1 MTLELT
7 RKLNSPQPALKTT
20 LPMVDIGS
28 SAFKADSYA
37 YYARLRDESPVQRVI
52 VAGGK
57 SVALVTRYDDVQA
70 LLKDEARFAK
80 DPRNAMTPEQLK
92 KRPWIPPAFRA
103 MQYSMLDLDAPEH
116 TRLRAMVHKAFT
128 PRMIEQMRERVQV
141 ITDRLLDAAQAKGT
155 FDLIADYALPLP
167 LIVISEILGI
177 PERDQMRFRKWTN
190 ALLAVNSPNP
200 GLGMLWPMWRFL
212 RYQRGLIAYRRAN
225 PGDDLITALI
235 QAEDAEGGD
244 ALNEEELVAMVTILL
259 IAGHETTVNL
269 IGNGTLALLQHRDQ
283 WDALRD
289 DPALIKT
296 GVEELMRFYSPVEM
310 ATERYARADVEIE
323 GVTIPRGELTLGV
336 LASANHDA
344 AHFDNPDA
352 LDITRQNNRHL
363 AFGQGIHYCVGAPLA
378 RLEGSIALN
387 TLIRRMPGLKL
398 AAREDQL
405 VWRPGLLLRGLNKL
419 PVRVG

>member
-1 MTLELT
+1 MTLEMT

-20 LPMVDIGS
+20 LPKVDIGS
-28 SAFKADSYA
+28 SEFKADSYA
-37 YYARLRDESPVQRVI
+37 YYARMRDEAPVQRVI

-57 SVALVTRYDDVQA
+57 SVALVTRYDDVAA
-70 LLKDEARFAK
+70 LLKDDTRFAK

-92 KRPWIPPAFRA
+92 KRPWIPPMFRA
-103 MQYSMLDLDAPEH
+103 LQYSMLDLDAPDH

-128 PRMIEQMRERVQV
+128 PRMIEQMRERVQA
-141 ITDRLLDAAQAKGT
+141 IADQLLDAAQAKGT

-177 PERDQMRFRKWTN
+177 PERDQQRFRKWTD

-200 GLGMLWPMWRFL
+200 GLGLLWPMWRFM
-212 RYQRGLIAYRRAN
+212 RYQRGLIAYRRAT

-235 QAEDAEGGD
+235 HAEEAEDQ
-244 ALNEEELVAMVTILL
+244 LNEEELVAMVTILL

-283 WDALRD
+283 WDALHD
-289 DPALIKT
+289 DPSLIKT
-296 GVEELMRFYSPVEM
+296 GVEELLRFYSPVEM
-310 ATERYARADVEIE
+310 ATERYAREDVEIE

-336 LASANHDA
+336 LASANHDPA
-344 AHFDNPDA
+344 QFDNPDA
-352 LDITRQNNRHL
+352 LNITRQNNRHL
-363 AFGQGIHYCVGAPLA
+363 AFGQGSHYCIGAPLA

-387 TLIRRMPGLKL
+387 TLIRRMSGLKL
-398 AAREDQL
+398 AASEDQL
-405 VWRPGLLLRGLNKL
+405 MWRPGLLLRGLNKL